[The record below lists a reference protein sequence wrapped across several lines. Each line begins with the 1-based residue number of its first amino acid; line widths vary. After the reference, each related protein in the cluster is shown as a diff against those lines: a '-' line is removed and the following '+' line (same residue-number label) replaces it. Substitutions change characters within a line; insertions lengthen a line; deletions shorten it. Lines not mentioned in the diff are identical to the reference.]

1 MRTDCS
7 AQLGSL
13 VIALPSVHEG
23 GQLTVEHAGQQQT
36 FDWSLN
42 KLPDEPILQW
52 GAFYSDCRHEVHEVT
67 AGARITVTYNLMA
80 VKPTLPV
87 LKV

>member
-1 MRTDCS
+1 MGTDCS

-36 FDWSLN
+36 FDWSLTE
-42 KLPDEPILQW
+42 LPNAPLLHW
-52 GAFYSDCRHEVHEVT
+52 GAFYSDCKHEVHPVT
-67 AGARITVTYNLMA
+67 SGARITVTYNLMA